1 MMSAGYHNA
10 DLQVLNSEFLDALAV
25 AAPRTAWLW
34 TNAFIGNPDGH
45 PGWHGRPY
53 DGSLQARTI
62 VDGYGRQNAY
72 FSTAALNEIE
82 GIVKRKKT
90 HFARLLALVV
100 DDPKAVELLAPPSWI
115 LNTSPGKNQVG
126 FLLDEQDPDC
136 ANLKLVDTLVTRM
149 VTMGLIGGD
158 KSGNNAVRYVRLPNG
173 ENQKPRETGHFQ
185 VRLLQWAPNK
195 RYTLEDAAGALQID
209 LDDIRKIAASP
220 EAQSTGPIHGEQDD
234 KLRQATQNIIA
245 GTDLHDSTNI
255 IAASLIASGAHPGA
269 AVNMLRGLMDSSQA
283 PRNERWQ
290 ARYNDI
296 PRAVETAHQKFRQP
310 WSMTTIDPATGA
322 EVREPL
328 FRKAG
333 SLLANLKPIEFVVD
347 GYLERDAIASVFG
360 PAGCGKSFI
369 TLDMGACVATGTAWH
384 GMKVRQGPVFAIIGE
399 GVNGYGRRLKAWS
412 QHYEVS
418 LEDAPLYVS
427 RHAVSLSNPQAGI
440 ELAAEI
446 DQMCSDTSE
455 APSLIIIDTVA
466 RNFGD
471 GDENST
477 QDMSRFVANI
487 DMYLKHRYRANILLV
502 HHSGHDGERA
512 RGSSALKAALDQ
524 EFKVSG
530 VIGHPKLE
538 CTKMK
543 DAEMPLE
550 RSFKITSVTLGQD
563 ADGIEITGAVV
574 VPDGNPIEFQVGSRV
589 NGQAVTAGDIVKQF
603 VDHVKGYEA
612 MAVSLNCGQKAA
624 RTAIQKVVQ
633 AGLLEK
639 AGRWFTLSPDGV
651 RQALAAC
658 WITTDWKP

>member
-1 MMSAGYHNA
+1 MMSAEYHNA
-10 DLQVLNSEFLDALAV
+10 DLQLLNSEFLDALGA
-25 AAPRTAWLW
+25 AAPKAAWLW
-34 TNAFIGNPDGH
+34 TTAFIGNPDGH
-45 PGWHGRPY
+45 PGWHGKAY
-53 DGSLQARTI
+53 DGTTNARNI

-72 FSTAALNEIE
+72 FSTAALIEID
-82 GIVKRKKT
+82 GSVKRRKT

-100 DDPKAVELLAPPSWI
+100 DDADAGELLAPASWI
-115 LNTSPGKNQVG
+115 LSTSPGKKQVG
-126 FLLDEQDPDC
+126 FLLDEQDVDC
-136 ANLKLVDTLVTRM
+136 ADLKLVDALVTRM
-149 VTMGLIGGD
+149 ATMGLIGGD

-173 ENQKPRETGHFQ
+173 ENQKPRESGHFQ
-185 VRLLQWAPNK
+185 VKLTHWEPAR

-209 LDDIRKIAASP
+209 LDEMRTIAASP
-220 EAQSTGPIHGEQDD
+220 MPQSTGAIQGEQDD

-245 GTDLHDSTNI
+245 GNDLHESTNI

-269 AVNMLRGLMDSSQA
+269 VVNTLRALMDSSQA

-290 ARYNDI
+290 ARYTDI
-296 PRAVETAHQKFRQP
+296 PRSVETAFQKFKNP
-310 WSMTTIDPATGA
+310 GMPVTIDPATG
-322 EVREPL
+322 EREPL

-333 SLLANLKPIEFVVD
+333 SLLANLKPIEFIVD
-347 GYLERDAIASVFG
+347 GYFESDAIASVFG

-369 TLDMGACVATGTAWH
+369 TVDIGCCVSTGTAWH
-384 GMKVRQGPVFAIIGE
+384 GMKVRQGPVFVVIGE
-399 GVNGYGRRLKAWS
+399 GVNGYGRRMKAWS

-418 LEDAPLYVS
+418 LDDAPLYVS
-427 RHAVSLSNPQAGI
+427 RHAVSLSNPLAGI

-446 DQMCSDTSE
+446 DQMCTETGE
-455 APSLIIIDTVA
+455 APAMIIIDTVA

-487 DMYLKHRYRANILLV
+487 DTHLKHRYRANILLV

-550 RSFKITSVTLGQD
+550 RTFKITSVVLGQD
-563 ADGIEITGAVV
+563 PDGIEITGAVV
-574 VPDGNPIEFQVGSRV
+574 VPDGNPIEFQVGTRAD
-589 NGQAVTAGDIVKQF
+589 GRAITAGDVVKQF
-603 VDHVKGYEA
+603 VEHVRGHEA
-612 MAVSLNCGQKAA
+612 AAIGLNCGQKAA

-633 AGLLEK
+633 AGLIEK
-639 AGRWFTLSPDGV
+639 AGRWFTLSPDGI
-651 RQALAAC
+651 RQAQAAC
-658 WITTDWKP
+658 WINSEWRP